1 MTTVVIAEWD
11 RSSSPL
17 QASMENLLT
26 MLQVLLQEQDR

>member
-1 MTTVVIAEWD
+1 MTTVVVAEWD
-11 RSSSPL
+11 RRSRAL